1 MSKYTEIM
9 KKFKDGD
16 YVVGIGEH
24 KGCSQVFTDCGQTQ
38 PFSYLSDYN
47 PDNYRLAT
55 EDERAKADNDFSEH
69 LAKQQ

>member
-1 MSKYTEIM
+1 MNKYTEIM

-24 KGCSQVFTDCGQTQ
+24 EGCSPVFTEYGHTQ
-38 PFSYLSDYN
+38 PFSYLNDYN

-55 EDERAKADNDFSEH
+55 DEERLKADNDFNEH